1 MEKWRSFP
9 TKSFFEKIQLQ
20 RGIMTTIL
28 IYNGLKI
35 RNPITSIHSIDVIS
49 AYQVN
54 KLRRTIALKKDR
66 ILGINLRRIR
76 QSNLVRLAKTS
87 FQGLCSAVDHQ
98 KPLMMIIDYYVLYY
112 NKNTVQF
119 TMIKLRHLL
128 NSCQIFFH
136 S

>member
-1 MEKWRSFP
+1 MEKLRSFP

-87 FQGLCSAVDHQ
+87 FQGMARHFIYVQ
-98 KPLMMIIDYYVLYY
+98 QWII
-112 NKNTVQF
+112 KS
-119 TMIKLRHLL
+119 R
-128 NSCQIFFH
+128 
-136 S
+136 